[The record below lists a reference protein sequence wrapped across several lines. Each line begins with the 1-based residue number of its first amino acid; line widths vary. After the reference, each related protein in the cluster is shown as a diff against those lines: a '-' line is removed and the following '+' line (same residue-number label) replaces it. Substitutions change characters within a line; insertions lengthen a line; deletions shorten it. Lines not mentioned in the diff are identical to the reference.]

1 MNFLVQ
7 FIRFRRG
14 VPEPVRT
21 LPFAAADALGA
32 LSRAQELVGIGS
44 YPVRTEALRVMDDGG
59 RTLIDWTAPV
69 TAEQPV
75 AYIAT
80 LDPPTSYQPS
90 KPVPLLAP
98 EEIRPEPR
106 ATALTTQRHQFEA
119 GQPISYT
126 EDGRPDIPS
135 GGFEIVE
142 LCDPGIHEPHY
153 VIRSAE
159 ETSNRFVKEHE
170 LQEDLGARVRG
181 R

>member
-1 MNFLVQ
+1 MTFLVQ

-14 VPEPVRT
+14 APVPIRT
-21 LPFAAADALGA
+21 LAFDAPDPLSA
-32 LSRAQELVGIGS
+32 LTRAKGLMAGRS
-44 YPVRTEALRVMDDGG
+44 YPMRTEALRVMDDGG

-80 LDPPTSYQPS
+80 SDPPTSYQHS

-98 EEIRPEPR
+98 EEIRPELR

-126 EDGRPDIPS
+126 EDGRSDIAS

-159 ETSNRFVKEHE
+159 ESSNRFVKEHE